1 MKMERKIGEFQF
13 NTIFKILFIVFCLF
27 VCGVSFFTFSNN
39 SYAADEDIAVAAV
52 TGSGTSADPYIIGS
66 ADDLNYMATQCNN
79 SAGNYQTAYY
89 KQICNISIS
98 SWNMINSFS
107 GTYDGQGY
115 LITDF
120 TNSSKID
127 FAFFNRLESSAVIKN
142 LGFTNVNFSVS
153 TEDKCD
159 VATLAV
165 TNYGTISNCFAQ
177 GNFNLK
183 VRKDGNHLYSAGL
196 VDYMNGGLIENCYSD
211 VDIDVDSPG
220 AWVSYMNVAGIA
232 CQLSGGTIRN
242 CYSIAT
248 LKIDYCLYYK
258 IGGIVAKD
266 EDGGRIENC
275 AILQNSCS
283 VDGKTKNNIATYNVG
298 SPSFDISNT
307 SVISAENLKNM
318 GAAPLSSWEWN
329 ATNNF
334 PRTWGFVS
342 DTSSGFYNGG
352 YPQLRVFYESFNLN
366 VYNEN
371 GTSLITTQ
379 TTRYPDYA
387 FYLSN
392 ISVQTKKGHTF
403 NGEFSTQVNSEGTK
417 YSGII
422 NGVVSDYTLYAAY
435 DINYYRLYVKNTNPL
450 ACGTVDRD
458 ERIAYDSVV
467 TVDLNGVTPGY
478 RFVAWRDINT
488 NAFVSDHEVAVFNM
502 PDYDIEVYPEFVEHT
517 FFVRTNINDN
527 SLGTVTGTN
536 DYYLAGET
544 VTLTA
549 QPIEGYKVDKF
560 YLEDGTVLSTN
571 STYSFTMTNTN
582 KVINVDFVPI
592 EYTLTVQ
599 AYPAGAA
606 VVSGSGQYN
615 KDDQVTLSY
624 SNIQSGYTF
633 AGWKIGNISNVSAYA
648 DASVNHT
655 MPASNQIIYCYFIT
669 SNDKYISFIDTND
682 KVISEHIIATGG
694 SITPPTVP
702 IKNGYR
708 FVGWYTQKENGT
720 QITNFSNISSSFNV
734 YTRYEKVF
742 NCAIELSLREKD
754 GDLKVKDNTLIF
766 VALKNINE
774 TYTLALGQQSSEIFN
789 LINYGT
795 YTIDYVLPTHFD
807 VEIYKDGVKIGN
819 TFNVSLNDE
828 EIRIQFILT
837 NTLDK
842 WLYDGSNYYD
852 DITINDSI
860 IVDPIIEV
868 GGETKY
874 VGIDSAISDFEFN
887 DLEYSQQPIS
897 PYGYD
902 LKDVI
907 GATNWGGLYNFTE
920 MDYLNEGANFVA
932 NDLGSSVYK
941 VSLANH
947 YKEMYPFNANWG
959 TNSINSMVDLAKS
972 PAYSELFSNSKIKT
986 YVLIAYE
993 FVYCPWERVV
1003 TENYELADL
1012 EMYYEYVRTE
1022 FANLTRH
1029 LLTTY
1034 MGTDKVFV
1042 LSNWEGDNAYGA
1054 IYDMCTTDEQRQKL
1068 TDAYVGYIN
1077 ARQDGIIRGRK
1088 EVSSNTTTKVY
1099 GNFEIN
1105 HIGQNIPYVPNRW
1118 RLVDV
1123 AVPYTYCDLYSISD
1137 WYTYLQHENSNYMFP
1152 LESLLDQL
1160 YSAVQ
1165 SNLSYTNPSTYPK
1178 LSDFNGKKNI
1188 MITEFGYDENTDS
1201 QFNERLQH
1209 EVETAIEWGVY
1220 KLIYWCAYSNVR
1232 LDAGTERPKNE
1243 EVQGLWLV
1251 KPDGTFSDAF
1261 WYFKS
1266 LINKK
1271 DYITQSPK
1279 LIFEANESGFDWATY
1294 SNKIIF
1300 KDDLTNLSKAKDYSE
1315 NLISLYSFDVN
1326 SENYKY
1332 FEEFNSHYGSVDT
1345 TGIIQTDITDELSYI
1360 TYEMKSNRFGILLY
1374 NYNSYFG
1381 YQDLSGN
1388 KLNEL
1393 IVIEGKTQTN
1403 NWEKIDNLTID
1414 QTQSSRADGHL
1425 YWFQT
1430 CITGTAPIEKYSEL
1444 RISFINKGYNAWDP
1458 IITSV
1463 VFFEGGQA

>member
-1 MKMERKIGEFQF
+1 
-13 NTIFKILFIVFCLF
+13 
-27 VCGVSFFTFSNN
+27 
-39 SYAADEDIAVAAV
+39 
-52 TGSGTSADPYIIGS
+52 
-66 ADDLNYMATQCNN
+66 
-79 SAGNYQTAYY
+79 
-89 KQICNISIS
+89 
-98 SWNMINSFS
+98 MINSFS
-107 GTYDGQGY
+107 GNYDGQGY
-115 LITDF
+115 LITGF

-165 TNYGTISNCFAQ
+165 TNYGTISNCFAS
-177 GNFNLK
+177 GSFSLT

-283 VDGKTKNNIATYNVG
+283 VDDKTKNNIATYNVG

-307 SVISAENLKNM
+307 SVISAANLKNM

-334 PRTWGFVS
+334 PRIWGFVS

-352 YPQLRVFYESFNLN
+352 YPQLRVFYENFVLN
-366 VYNEN
+366 VYNES
-371 GTSLITTQ
+371 GSSLITTQ

-387 FYLSN
+387 FDLTTF
-392 ISVQTKKGHTF
+392 SVPTKKGHTF
-403 NGEFSTQVNSEGTK
+403 NGEFSTQVNSAGTK

-488 NAFVSDHEVAVFNM
+488 NAIFSDQEVAVFNI
-502 PDYDIEVYPEFVEHT
+502 PDYDIEIYPEFVEHT
-517 FFVRTNINDN
+517 FFVRTNINNN
-527 SLGTVTGTN
+527 SLGIVTGTN
-536 DYYLAGET
+536 DYYFAGET

-560 YLEDGTVLSTN
+560 YLEDGTVLSTS

-582 KVINVDFVPI
+582 MVINVDFVPI
-592 EYTLTVQ
+592 QYTLTVQ

-606 VVSGSGQYN
+606 VVSGSGQFI
-615 KDDQVTLSY
+615 KDEQVTIGY
-624 SNIQSGYTF
+624 TNVQSGYTF
-633 AGWKIGNISNVSAYA
+633 AGWKIGNINNISAYA
-648 DASVNHT
+648 DVSVKHT

-669 SNDKYISFIDTND
+669 SNDKYVSFIDTND
-682 KVISEHIIATGG
+682 KVISEYIVSNGDNVV
-694 SITPPTVP
+694 PPTEP
-702 IKNGYR
+702 SKEGYN
-708 FVGWYTQKENGT
+708 FVGWYTQKENGY
-720 QITNFSNISSSFNV
+720 QITDFSNISSSFNV
-734 YTRYEKVF
+734 YARYEKVF
-742 NCAIELSLREKD
+742 DCQIEISLRISDD
-754 GDLKVKDNTLIF
+754 GLNIKDNTLIF
-766 VALKNINE
+766 ITLKTSTE
-774 TYTLALGQQSSEIFN
+774 TYNLSVGQFDLSTFN
-789 LINYGT
+789 LINYGS
-795 YTIDYVLPTHFD
+795 YEIEYVLPTHFS
-807 VEIYKDGVKIGN
+807 VEIYKDGTKIN
-819 TFNVSLNDE
+819 NSFNVSLYDE
-828 EIRIQFILT
+828 DIRLQFILT
-837 NTLDK
+837 NTIDK
-842 WLYDGSNYYD
+842 WLNDSSNYYN

-860 IVDPIIEV
+860 TVDPVVEV
-868 GGETKY
+868 GNQSVY
-874 VGIDSAISDFEFN
+874 VGIDSALTDLEFN
-887 DLEYSQQPIS
+887 DLDVAEQPVS
-897 PYGYD
+897 LYGYD
-902 LKDVI
+902 IKDVV

-947 YKEMYPFNANWG
+947 YKEMYPFNTNWG
-959 TNSINSMVDLAKS
+959 TDSINSMTDLAKS

-993 FVYCPWERVV
+993 FVYCPWEKVI
-1003 TENYELADL
+1003 TENYELSDL
-1012 EMYYEYVRTE
+1012 EIYYEYVRTE

-1029 LLTTY
+1029 LLTSY
-1034 MGTDKVFV
+1034 MGTDKVFI

-1105 HIGQNIPYVPNRW
+1105 HIGQNITYVPNRW
-1118 RLVDV
+1118 RLIDV

-1137 WYTYLQHENSNYMFP
+1137 WYSYLQDESGNYLFP

-1160 YSAVQ
+1160 YSAAQ
-1165 SNLSYTNPSTYPK
+1165 SNLNYTNPSQYPK
-1178 LSDFNGKKNI
+1178 NPDFDGKKNI

-1201 QFNERLQH
+1201 MFNEKIQH
-1209 EVETAIEWGVY
+1209 EIETAIEWGVY
-1220 KLIYWCAYSNVR
+1220 KLVYWGAYSNVR
-1232 LDAGTERPKNE
+1232 LVAGTERPKNE

-1261 WYFKS
+1261 WYIKS
-1266 LINKK
+1266 LITKK
-1271 DYITQSPK
+1271 DYISQSPK
-1279 LIFEANESGFDWATY
+1279 LIFKVNESGFDWTTY

-1315 NLISLYSFDVN
+1315 NLVSLYSFDA
-1326 SENYKY
+1326 SSDSYKY

-1345 TGIIQTDITDELSYI
+1345 TGIIQVESDNDLSYI

-1374 NYNSYFG
+1374 NYNSYFV

-1388 KLNEL
+1388 KLDGL
-1393 IVIEGKTQTN
+1393 IVVEGKTNSN
-1403 NWEKIDNLTID
+1403 NWERIENLNIN
-1414 QTQSSRADGHL
+1414 QIQSTRTDGHL

-1430 CITGTAPIEKYSEL
+1430 CITGTAQVDRYNEL
-1444 RISFINKGYNAWDP
+1444 RISFIKKGYNSWDP